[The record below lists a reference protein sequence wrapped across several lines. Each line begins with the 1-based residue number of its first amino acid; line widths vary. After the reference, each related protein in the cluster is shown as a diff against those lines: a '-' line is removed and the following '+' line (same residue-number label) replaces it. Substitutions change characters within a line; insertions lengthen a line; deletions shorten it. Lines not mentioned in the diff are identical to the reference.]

1 MSNKET
7 NLKEKFRIAL
17 SSTAKVIAD
26 DIDINNKS
34 FEDKK
39 TKDISSF
46 EINSLLSFK
55 ASSIFNM
62 ISLVEVT
69 SLTI

>member
-34 FEDKK
+34 SEDKK

-46 EINSLLSFK
+46 YLQRIYYLYQYLLK
-55 ASSIFNM
+55 
-62 ISLVEVT
+62 
-69 SLTI
+69 

>member
-26 DIDINNKS
+26 DIYINNKS
-34 FEDKK
+34 SEAKK
-39 TKDISSF
+39 TKDIS
-46 EINSLLSFK
+46 LKGDK
-55 ASSIFNM
+55 AATTQEMGDCIITN
-62 ISLVEVT
+62 LRKYANEK
-69 SLTI
+69 L